1 MRRPERN
8 IEIFSMSVL
17 DMFASALGAFIIVA
31 VILFPYFNQ
40 SRQLKDIEDK
50 IKTSQVD
57 LNVVKAA
64 LSRSEEESRRQAQ
77 QIRQNLQ
84 AQAMLTECQGR
95 LERCRGNLS
104 LFLVVA
110 IEWDDPYDIDLIV
123 KTPDGFEFSYSQK
136 TRPAPAGGAQ
146 SGASAANTAEL
157 SLDMLAGPGIEVW
170 QDARPA
176 QGDYTVYYSAGPI
189 RGTAP
194 VAVQGW
200 TIDRVAG
207 RRLLEK
213 RMLKANEKRVLA
225 ATLKVESDGKVKV
238 TQPPP

>member
-1 MRRPERN
+1 VRRPERN

-17 DMFASALGAFIIVA
+17 DMFASALGAFIMVA

-40 SRQLKDIEDK
+40 TRQLKDIEDQ

-57 LNVVKAA
+57 LNVVKAS
-64 LSRSEEESRRQAQ
+64 LSRSEDESRRQQQ

-123 KTPDGFEFSYSQK
+123 KAPDGFEYSYNRK
-136 TRPAPAGGAQ
+136 TRPAAGGA
-146 SGASAANTAEL
+146 ATTAEL

-176 QGDYTVYYSAGPI
+176 EGEYAVYYSAGPI

-225 ATLKVESDGKVKV
+225 ATLRVESDGKVTI

>member
-1 MRRPERN
+1 VRRPERN

-40 SRQLKDIEDK
+40 HRQLKDIEDQ
-50 IKTSQVD
+50 IKVSQVD

-64 LSRSEEESRRQAQ
+64 LSRSEDESRRQAQ

-123 KTPDGFEFSYSQK
+123 KAPDGFEFSYSQK
-136 TRPAPAGGAQ
+136 TRPPPAGGAQ
-146 SGASAANTAEL
+146 GATASAEL

-170 QDARPA
+170 QDARPV

-189 RGTAP
+189 RGTTP

-213 RMLKANEKRVLA
+213 RTLKANEKRVLA
-225 ATLKVESDGKVKV
+225 ATLKVESDGKVTI
-238 TQPPP
+238 TQPSP

>member
-1 MRRPERN
+1 
-8 IEIFSMSVL
+8 MSVL
-17 DMFASALGAFIIVA
+17 DMFASALGAFIMVA

-40 SRQLKDIEDK
+40 SRQFKDLEDK
-50 IKTSQVD
+50 IKASQVD
-57 LNVVKAA
+57 LNVVKAS
-64 LSRSEEESRRQAQ
+64 LSRSEDESRRQAQ

-123 KTPDGFEFSYSQK
+123 KAPDGFEFSYSQK
-136 TRPAPAGGAQ
+136 TRRATGGGTQSGGAPAT
-146 SGASAANTAEL
+146 NTGEL

-170 QDARPA
+170 QDSRPA
-176 QGDYTVYYSAGPI
+176 QGEYSVYYSAGPI

-194 VAVQGW
+194 VAVHGW

-225 ATLKVESDGKVKV
+225 ATLKIESDGRVTV